1 MWSAREVE
9 AGVSGDAGTS
19 NGSDVF
25 VATVAAC
32 EASRLSRLSTAV
44 EIDAVCPI
52 FCKDEIYI
60 LKALSDCSNG
70 DEGS

>member
-1 MWSAREVE
+1 VWSTTGVE
-9 AGVSGDAGTS
+9 ASVSGDAGTS
-19 NGSDVF
+19 SGSDF
-25 VATVAAC
+25 FAATVAAC